1 MFVEFQSLPDTARV
15 WIYQASRKFSEA
27 EKSTIFHTLQTFTNQ
42 WQAHGHP
49 LKSSF
54 VLMHDQF
61 IVLAAD
67 ESFNEASGC
76 SIDSSVNVIRQLDK
90 QLALDLFDRTNVAFH
105 ADGKVVLV
113 KLNEL
118 SKALAEGK
126 WSGNS
131 LVFNNAITKKAELA
145 THWLSLAGNTWLK
158 RYLTKIAVSS

>member
-1 MFVEFQSLPDTARV
+1 MFVAFESLPETARV

-27 EKSTIFHTLQTFTNQ
+27 EKDTIYHALQSFTHQ

-54 VLMHDQF
+54 VTLHDQF

-76 SIDSSVNVIRQLDK
+76 SIDSSVNVIRQLDQ
-90 QLALDLFDRTNVAFH
+90 QLALNLFDRTNVAFFQE
-105 ADGKVVLV
+105 GSVLQV

-126 WSGNS
+126 WGSSS
-131 LVFNNAITKKAELA
+131 LVFNNAITTKAEL
-145 THWLSLAGNTWLK
+145 TSKWLIAAGHTWLK
-158 RYLTKIAVSS
+158 RYLTKIAV